1 MLFDDAILIGKI
13 TKSRSAKGDV
23 QINLTNISADM
34 FDGDFLIINVDGLKV
49 PFKIDEIEERG
60 NCMLVKFEECNGK
73 YDDIVGC
80 DVYCRKED
88 LEELTEDSLSLNP
101 NVLKGFKIIDSA
113 LGNLGEVTAVDTS
126 TANIVLYVH
135 GKEEILIPLAE
146 EFIEEFNTSDR
157 IIRLSLPDGLVS
169 INEKNS
175 TQED

>member
-60 NCMLVKFEECNGK
+60 NCMLVKFEESNGK

-157 IIRLSLPDGLVS
+157 FIRLSLPDGLVS